1 MRKYPFK
8 NIFVEIRNTKI
19 DIQCKEQFN
28 NISSKLKYYH
38 MIILFLTVCK
48 LSPQSISIIYYL
60 EWEGVP
66 NVGDLAVVVALSTQ
80 SLSLLPLAPGPAARL
95 PAPAVAAP
103 RAEPPGHNIYQGI

>member
-19 DIQCKEQFN
+19 EIQCKEQFN
-28 NISSKLKYYH
+28 NNISSKLKNYH
-38 MIILFLTVCK
+38 MIILFPTVCK

-80 SLSLLPLAPGPAARL
+80 TLALLPLAPGPAARL

-103 RAEPPGHNIYQGI
+103 RAEPPGHMEYI